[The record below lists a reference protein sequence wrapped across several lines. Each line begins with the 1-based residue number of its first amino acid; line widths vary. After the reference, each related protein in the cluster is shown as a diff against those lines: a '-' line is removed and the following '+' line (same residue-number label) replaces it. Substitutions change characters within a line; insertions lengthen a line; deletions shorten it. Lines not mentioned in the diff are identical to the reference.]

1 MAYSPPEWSGPLR
14 QPISLEF
21 VVGGSVQRRQELASG
36 KDFFLVGRHAKQCD
50 VVLDAEPKASRVHAV
65 LQCKEGTDEF
75 FVYDLG
81 SSHGTLLNNR
91 RLEPKTYTPVAVGH
105 QLRFCAEGSSCL
117 VVICGPDE
125 LMEEEGEVDLTGLRA
140 EAAKEK
146 READQDLAR
155 RKAAKKERMMREK
168 TRDVVAKMYAE
179 KAQKRMVVLQEEAE
193 KDRTKLHEVTW
204 GMDADAAENPACDGL
219 SEEARKLLEPGD
231 SGQIDPEKVRS
242 YKTLTDKQEQM
253 VAKFEMRKKK
263 LEALQREKGK
273 LEGRIRKQSLKASGD
288 DDTEFDPGENK
299 PDRGGGN
306 ASENFAR
313 VEEKLYKVSE
323 EVIQE
328 SDRILISLGLKT
340 AEMSEKQ
347 KKERSQMYDTNLM
360 GGEDDDFFDRCKVGP
375 AKTKKGAVQ
384 GQSGEDKEFADLP
397 RVGTG
402 VETKE
407 SLEQKVKTL
416 QSERAHIEAKV
427 AMTEIAVAKYNASE
441 EDELDAFMKANEK
454 LLVTE
459 RLGKLKRRQA
469 KIVEFLEEAMK
480 MLTVAQRNSSG
491 DQTVA
496 SVHASAAVAAAA
508 RKSAAAAAAAVAA
521 ASAPKKPMSAA
532 DVLNAV
538 SASDALAERKRQ
550 ALQAADKAASAATG
564 TSQEDGDDVD
574 QSASASQDSAA
585 AQAASAA
592 AAQAAAEA
600 DEAAR
605 KPLIGQK
612 VYGAGPAKQIDG
624 QVGGVQILAAPTGKR
639 KIGEL
644 DLKRRAA
651 REAGVVGPPQGDE
664 DPLAARKRKALEAI
678 DEATKATASGSA
690 EMPPPKRKV
699 YGAMLPPSAGAQ
711 AASSEAASAEAD
723 MPPPQKKVYG
733 AMRPPS
739 AQANTRSRDSGADES
754 GETQEVFE

>member
-1 MAYSPPEWSGPLR
+1 
-14 QPISLEF
+14 
-21 VVGGSVQRRQELASG
+21 
-36 KDFFLVGRHAKQCD
+36 
-50 VVLDAEPKASRVHAV
+50 
-65 LQCKEGTDEF
+65 
-75 FVYDLG
+75 
-81 SSHGTLLNNR
+81 
-91 RLEPKTYTPVAVGH
+91 
-105 QLRFCAEGSSCL
+105 
-117 VVICGPDE
+117 
-125 LMEEEGEVDLTGLRA
+125 
-140 EAAKEK
+140 
-146 READQDLAR
+146 
-155 RKAAKKERMMREK
+155 
-168 TRDVVAKMYAE
+168 
-179 KAQKRMVVLQEEAE
+179 
-193 KDRTKLHEVTW
+193 
-204 GMDADAAENPACDGL
+204 
-219 SEEARKLLEPGD
+219 
-231 SGQIDPEKVRS
+231 
-242 YKTLTDKQEQM
+242 
-253 VAKFEMRKKK
+253 
-263 LEALQREKGK
+263 
-273 LEGRIRKQSLKASGD
+273 
-288 DDTEFDPGENK
+288 
-299 PDRGGGN
+299 
-306 ASENFAR
+306 
-313 VEEKLYKVSE
+313 
-323 EVIQE
+323 
-328 SDRILISLGLKT
+328 
-340 AEMSEKQ
+340 
-347 KKERSQMYDTNLM
+347 MYDTNLM

-521 ASAPKKPMSAA
+521 ASAPKKPMSAI

-550 ALQAADKAASAATG
+550 ALQAADKAAIAATG
-564 TSQEDGDDVD
+564 TSQEDGEDAD
-574 QSASASQDSAA
+574 QSASDSQDSAA

-600 DEAAR
+600 EEAAR

-624 QVGGVQILAAPTGKR
+624 KKGGVQILAAPTGKR
-639 KIGEL
+639 KVGEL

-651 REAGVVGPPQGDE
+651 REAGIVGPPQGDE

-723 MPPPQKKVYG
+723 MPPPKQKVYG

-739 AQANTRSRDSGADES
+739 AQTNTRSRDSGADES